1 MNNKNKKDNLHEGPN
16 WDSAPKPKGVAALT
30 LGKETK
36 VYIPGVGWQFPATA
50 RKWAKEKGYT
60 NWQDIPNPP
69 QPKPDKPKPPK
80 QRLMTTFTVPTSLR
94 CCRLN

>member
-1 MNNKNKKDNLHEGPN
+1 MNNTNKKDNLYEGPN
-16 WDSAPKPKGVAALT
+16 WDSTPKPKGVAALT

-60 NWQDIPNPP
+60 VTLLFFWLQNVELA
-69 QPKPDKPKPPK
+69 KA
-80 QRLMTTFTVPTSLR
+80 R
-94 CCRLN
+94 